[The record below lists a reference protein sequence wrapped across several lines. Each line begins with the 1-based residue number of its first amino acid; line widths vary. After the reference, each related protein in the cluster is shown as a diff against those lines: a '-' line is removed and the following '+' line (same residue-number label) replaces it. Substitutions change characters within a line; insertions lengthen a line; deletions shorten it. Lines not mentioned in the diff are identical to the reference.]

1 MTNFSYY
8 TLQQSVYQLL
18 SGDST
23 LLSMVSAVYDRPP
36 QGSAYPYVTIGESTI
51 SDWSTKTTTGTEQIL
66 TLHVWSRNGCRK
78 EAALIMERVYNLLHQ
93 ASMSVTGQTLVQIRF
108 VSGDILLENDGY
120 TYQGIIRFRA
130 FLESA

>member
-23 LLSMVSAVYDRPP
+23 LLTMVSAVYDRPP
-36 QGSAYPYVTIGESTI
+36 QGSAYPYITIGESTI
-51 SDWSTKTTTGTEQIL
+51 SDWSTKTTTGTEQIV
-66 TLHVWSRNGCRK
+66 TLHVWSRNGGRK

-93 ASMSVTGQTLVQIRF
+93 ANMSVTGQTLVQIRF

-120 TYQGIIRFRA
+120 TYQGIMRFRA
-130 FLESA
+130 FLESL

>member
-51 SDWSTKTTTGTEQIL
+51 SDWS
-66 TLHVWSRNGCRK
+66 SRNGCRK